1 MSAVPAIRAARKQSQ
16 PASPPERRLRSVDN
30 GASQPMPSVAP
41 RKSGESAKTGSVSL
55 LKAGADHREVCA
67 IVQGTVQAALEVLS
81 GTRPVNQLAR
91 RLDPRCLNALQ
102 QRAALIR
109 RSRPGSSQ
117 SAPLLHRN
125 PAVQSIRACEITSDV
140 YEATAVVVDEMR
152 ARAVAVRLE
161 RSNRVWRVTVLEI
174 G

>member
-1 MSAVPAIRAARKQSQ
+1 MSAVPVVRAAHKQAQ
-16 PASPPERRLRSVDN
+16 PAPPPTERRLHSVDSK
-30 GASQPMPSVAP
+30 ASQPPPPVVSAGAAG
-41 RKSGESAKTGSVSL
+41 SGSISRLRA
-55 LKAGADHREVCA
+55 AADHREVCA
-67 IVQGTVQAALEVLS
+67 ITQGTVQAALEVLA
-81 GTRPVNQLAR
+81 GTRPVHQLAR
-91 RLDPRCLNALQ
+91 RLDQQCLNALQ

-109 RSRPGSSQ
+109 RSRPGSTQ
-117 SAPLLHRN
+117 SAPGLHRN
-125 PAVQSIRACEITSDV
+125 PAVRSIRACEVTPDV